1 MRRTPWA
8 MSATFRAVDRENAFM
23 LKILLELGA
32 DPNFANKRGDSLLA
46 TAVRKQNA
54 ELVSMLLEANA
65 DVTKE
70 DSKGRN
76 LRKLAKQLRSKKV
89 LNLIS
94 EAYASA
100 MGSAAEL

>member
-1 MRRTPWA
+1 
-8 MSATFRAVDRENAFM
+8 
-23 LKILLELGA
+23 
-32 DPNFANKRGDSLLA
+32 
-46 TAVRKQNA
+46 
-54 ELVSMLLEANA
+54 MLLEANA
-65 DVTKE
+65 DVTKG

-100 MGSAAEL
+100 MGSAEL